1 MNSRCWR
8 FRARGCYILPL
19 RGVATG
25 ATSCRQAKD
34 GFKPQASRMEV
45 QTPAWPLMPYM
56 CGPHSGICSL
66 PLLGIQAMRGRK
78 GWQTAGQAL
87 PCPSSWARVPPIA
100 GRGVRDTDSQVK
112 VHTGL
117 LILLEGSFSRV
128 FFSFFLFLVNLG
140 LRMVELCLH
149 TR

>member
-100 GRGVRDTDSQVK
+100 GRGVRDTDSR
-112 VHTGL
+112 G
-117 LILLEGSFSRV
+117 
-128 FFSFFLFLVNLG
+128 
-140 LRMVELCLH
+140 
-149 TR
+149 

>member
-87 PCPSSWARVPPIA
+87 PCPSSWARVPLQVVVCGIQTA
-100 GRGVRDTDSQVK
+100 EVK

-128 FFSFFLFLVNLG
+128 FSFFLSFFG
-140 LRMVELCLH
+140 
-149 TR
+149 